1 MNDFIFPDESRLPAE
16 VLPLSTST
24 NNCFFQ
30 DESRLPAEV
39 LVDIVSRLDAPSAV
53 CFALTCHENY
63 NAVLLTCQPPRL
75 KEVCPRDVRDP
86 LPEAIEEQ
94 AYNTLTLGGR

>member
-1 MNDFIFPDESRLPAE
+1 MSRDFDPEAYLPTQ
-16 VLPLSTST
+16 VVPLSTST
-24 NNCFFQ
+24 NACFFQ

-63 NAVLLTCQPPRL
+63 NAVLLTCKATRL

-94 AYNTLTLGGR
+94 AYNTLTLGGRA